1 MISIKIV
8 KNRIVH
14 EPSPHKCFKIQPL
27 TSYQVSRILLI
38 MAQTLTF
45 IFVGLLAFGTLIR
58 LWLGSRQISFVQAH
72 REKVPDAFVNNITLD
87 AHQKAAD
94 YSSAKTKIVLVEV
107 IVQALLLFA
116 LTIGGGLQWID
127 TFWMGLLPN
136 HEIFRGALVI
146 CSALLIS
153 SLIDLPF
160 DYYKT
165 FVIDEQFGFNKMTR
179 KMFLS
184 DLVKH
189 SIVGLLLGAPI
200 LFAALWLMQGAG
212 EYWWFYLWVVWTVFN
227 IVMLAVYPTFIAPLF
242 NKFTPLA
249 DEGLKSRIE
258 SLLTKCGFKSQGL
271 FVMDGSARSS
281 HGNAYFTGF
290 GSSKRVVFFDTLLE
304 RLNVEEIEA
313 VLAHEL
319 GHFKHHHVIKR
330 IAMIFFVSFLG
341 LALLGW
347 LINQSWFFEGLGV
360 TTESN
365 YMALLLFMLVSPVFL
380 FLIRPLMAS
389 YSRKN
394 EFEADDYAAK
404 NASANHLIE
413 ALVKLY
419 RDNASTLTPDPIHSA
434 FYDSHPPASIR
445 ISKLAAYTS

>member
-1 MISIKIV
+1 
-8 KNRIVH
+8 
-14 EPSPHKCFKIQPL
+14 
-27 TSYQVSRILLI
+27 
-38 MAQTLTF
+38 MASTLTF
-45 IFVGLLAFGTLIR
+45 TFIFLLIATTATRI
-58 LWLGSRQISFVQAH
+58 WLGSRHVKHVQTHRSAVPVAFAGNISL
-72 REKVPDAFVNNITLD
+72 ES
-87 AHQKAAD
+87 HQKAAD
-94 YSSAKTKIVLVEV
+94 YTSAKSKLALIEV
-107 IVQALLLFA
+107 VVQAVLLA
-116 LTIGGGLQWID
+116 VLTIGGGLQWID
-127 TFWMGLLPN
+127 DAWFNILPS
-136 HEIFRGALVI
+136 HEIIRGALVI

-153 SLIDLPF
+153 SLIEIPF

-165 FVIDEQFGFNKMTR
+165 FTIDEQFGFNKMTPA
-179 KMFLS
+179 MFFS
-184 DLVKH
+184 DMLKH
-189 SIVGLLLGAPI
+189 SLVGLVLGAPI

-212 EYWWFYLWVVWTVFN
+212 EYWWFYLWVVWSVFN

-249 DEGLKSRIE
+249 DENLKARIE
-258 SLLTKCGFKSQGL
+258 ALLTKCGFKSQGL

-290 GSSKRVVFFDTLLE
+290 GSSKRVVFFDTLLS
-304 RLNVEEIEA
+304 RLNEQEIEA

-330 IAMIFFVSFLG
+330 IAMLFFMSFLG

-347 LINQSWFFEGLGV
+347 LMNQTWFYSGLGV
-360 TTESN
+360 TEISN
-365 YMALLLFMLVSPVFL
+365 HMALLLFLLVSPVFL
-380 FLIRPLMAS
+380 FILRPFMAS

-404 NASANHLIE
+404 HADANHLVD

-419 RDNASTLTPDPIHSA
+419 RDNASTLTPDPLHSA

-445 ISKLAAYTS
+445 ISKLAAYTH

>member
-1 MISIKIV
+1 
-8 KNRIVH
+8 
-14 EPSPHKCFKIQPL
+14 
-27 TSYQVSRILLI
+27 
-38 MAQTLTF
+38 MASTLTF
-45 IFVGLLAFGTLIR
+45 VFVFLLVATTAIR
-58 LWLGSRQISFVQAH
+58 IWLGSRHVKHVQAH
-72 REKVPDAFVNNITLD
+72 RGTVPAAFAGSINLD
-87 AHQKAAD
+87 SHQKAAD
-94 YSSAKTKIVLVEV
+94 YTSAKSKLALIEV
-107 IVQALLLFA
+107 AVQALLLAA

-127 TFWMGLLPN
+127 DAWFNLLPS
-136 HEIFRGALVI
+136 HEIVRGALVI
-146 CSALLIS
+146 CSALLVS
-153 SLIDLPF
+153 SLIDIPF

-165 FVIDEQFGFNKMTR
+165 FTIDEQFGFNKMTPA
-179 KMFLS
+179 MFFS
-184 DLVKH
+184 DMLKH
-189 SIVGLLLGAPI
+189 SLVGLVLGAPI

-212 EYWWFYLWVVWTVFN
+212 EYWWFYLWVVWSVFN

-249 DEGLKSRIE
+249 DDNLKARIE
-258 SLLTKCGFKSQGL
+258 ALLTKCGFKSQGL

-290 GSSKRVVFFDTLLE
+290 GSSKRVVFFDTLLS
-304 RLNVEEIEA
+304 RLNEQEIEA

-330 IAMIFFVSFLG
+330 IAMLFFMSFLG

-347 LINQSWFFEGLGV
+347 LMNQAWFYNGLGV
-360 TTESN
+360 TEISN
-365 YMALLLFMLVSPVFL
+365 HMALLLFLLVSPVFL
-380 FLIRPLMAS
+380 FILRPFMAS

-404 NASANHLIE
+404 HADANHLVD

-419 RDNASTLTPDPIHSA
+419 RDNASTLTPDPLHSA

-445 ISKLAAYTS
+445 ISKLAAYTH